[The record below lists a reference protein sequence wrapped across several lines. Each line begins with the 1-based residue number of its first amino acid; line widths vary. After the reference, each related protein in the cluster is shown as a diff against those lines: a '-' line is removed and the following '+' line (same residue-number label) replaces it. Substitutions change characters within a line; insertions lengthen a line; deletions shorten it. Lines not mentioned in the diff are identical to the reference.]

1 MTNQQNNGSSKRNNR
16 KKKQD
21 RKTAQGPPQQP
32 TGGMSWIRIILFAL
46 IAYFLFQWLFGNFD
60 QPVRIPYSTFRTHLQ
75 KDQITEVTVKGSRI
89 QGTLKN
95 DAEIVQAERDTV
107 IYKEFVTYF
116 PKFGDEKLMSLLEE
130 NDVTI
135 ATQPQSQTN
144 WWYIL
149 LILAPIVFIGAIF
162 YMQYKRMQ
170 GGSQGGGLFNIG
182 KSRAKLHTVS
192 KEDTTFAD
200 VAGAESAKEELQEV
214 VSYLK
219 NPERIQKLGGKIPRG
234 MLLLGPPGCGKT
246 LLARA
251 VAGEAKVPFFSIT
264 GSDFM
269 EMFVGVGASRVRDLF
284 EQAKKNAPSII
295 FIDELDSI
303 GRQRGAG
310 LGGGHDEREQTLNQL
325 LSEMDGFEGHE
336 SVIAMAATNRPD
348 ILDPALRRPGRFDRQ
363 VIVPSP
369 KLKDRHQILKM
380 YADRKKMAEDVDLEQ
395 IAKSTP
401 GFSGADLENLLNEA
415 ALLAGRKNKDRID
428 KKDVDEARDKVLM
441 GLTRRGMVLSEEEK
455 KMIAYHEAGH
465 AVSSVILPES
475 HPVHKISIIPR
486 TRAMGV
492 TEHFPEEEKYV
503 YKKEYMLDQLSV
515 MMGGRVAEEIVFGT
529 ATTGAENDLKQAT
542 QLARRMVLEWGMS
555 EDFQNIALGQQQQQ
569 VFLGQ
574 QLAQNRDYSE
584 ATAHEV
590 DKAIEELLSKAHNKT
605 RQILEE
611 RRDILDKVVERLME
625 DEEIPGEELEE
636 IIDNDGKSK
645 S

>member
-1 MTNQQNNGSSKRNNR
+1 MPEKQNKKSKNQKTRKNSSNKP
-16 KKKQD
+16 
-21 RKTAQGPPQQP
+21 TPPPPPQQAGP
-32 TGGMSWIRIILFAL
+32 VSWIRVVFFAIIVYL
-46 IAYFLFQWLFGNFD
+46 ILQWAFGSFD
-60 QPVRIPYSTFRTHLQ
+60 QSVKIPYSSFKTHLQ
-75 KDQITEVTVKGSRI
+75 ENKITQVTVRGSRI
-89 QGTLKN
+89 QGSLKN
-95 DAEIVQAERDTV
+95 QAQLVNARGDTV
-107 IYKEFVTYF
+107 QYSDFVTFF
-116 PKFGDEKLMSLLEE
+116 PKFGDEKLMSMLEE
-130 NDVTI
+130 NQVTI
-135 ATQPQSQTN
+135 ATQPERDTN
-144 WWYIL
+144 WWTTL
-149 LILAPIVFIGAIF
+149 LIFAPLIFLGLIF
-162 YMQYKRMQ
+162 YSQYKRMQ
-170 GGSQGGGLFNIG
+170 GGGSQGGLFSIG

-192 KEDTTFAD
+192 KEDTTFED

-219 NPERIQKLGGKIPRG
+219 EPERIQKLGGKIPSG

-251 VAGEAKVPFFSIT
+251 VAGEAGVPFFSIT

-325 LSEMDGFEGHE
+325 LSEMDGFEPNE

-348 ILDPALRRPGRFDRQ
+348 ILDSALRRPGRFDRQ
-363 VIVPSP
+363 VIVPAP
-369 KLKDRHQILKM
+369 KLKDRLEILKM
-380 YADRKKMAEDVDLEQ
+380 YADRKTMADDVNLEQ
-395 IAKSTP
+395 VAKSTP

-415 ALLAGRKNKDRID
+415 ALMAGRKNKSEITQQ
-428 KKDVDEARDKVLM
+428 DVDQARDKVMM
-441 GLTRRGMVLSEEEK
+441 GLTRRGLVLSDEEK

-465 AVSSVILPES
+465 AVSSVILTET

-492 TEHFPEEEKYV
+492 TEQFPEEEKYV

-515 MMGGRVAEEIVFGT
+515 MMGGRAAEELFFNT

-555 EDFQNIALGQQQQQ
+555 DKFQNIALGQQQGQ

-574 QLAQNRDYSE
+574 QLSQKRDFSE
-584 ATAHEV
+584 STAYKV
-590 DKAIEELLSKAHNKT
+590 DKAVQELLKQAHDRT
-605 RQILEE
+605 RKVLEN
-611 RRDILDKVVERLME
+611 RRKVLDKVVKRLLE
-625 DEEIPGEELEE
+625 DEEIAGEELDE
-636 IIDNDGKSK
+636 IIENDGE
-645 S
+645 